1 MVSGGKLYC
10 LDYEWVFDFP
20 VPAGFVRY
28 RNLVYFYYKYEGLMD
43 YENAA
48 DFLKEFGSRGRTV
61 RAVCCMRN
69 PSSPGYTETALR
81 YMGNY
86 KQRLVTLEE
95 LKAQEKEL
103 DQARERI
110 NQLQEEVEERN
121 IQVKK
126 DQEILRLTNNHVKN
140 LEIMI
145 KDLPP

>member
-1 MVSGGKLYC
+1 
-10 LDYEWVFDFP
+10 
-20 VPAGFVRY
+20 
-28 RNLVYFYYKYEGLMD
+28 MD

-48 DFLKEFGSRGRTV
+48 DFLKEFGIGEELSGLYAAMEESFQSWVHGDGTQ
-61 RAVCCMRN
+61 
-69 PSSPGYTETALR
+69 G

-140 LEIMI
+140 LNH
-145 KDLPP
+145 D